1 MKKIKN
7 LTIGNKIVIVSVLL
21 VIIVGG
27 VATYFLTRSPIVF
40 KADIIKVEIN
50 DSYDVMKNIASV
62 RNGNIKDVKADIS
75 KIDYNKLGRYPVIYI
90 YKDKKY
96 EATIE
101 IVDTKKPQFDV
112 VDLDIDLGMK
122 VDPASMATNINDA
135 TKTEVSFK
143 EDYDFSKEGT
153 VEVIIQVKDKGNNV
167 TEKKGKVKVTKD
179 SEPPQITG
187 LEPLTI
193 VIGAKTDYN
202 SGVSISDNRDPEPKL
217 TVDSSNVNIQKEG
230 TYTLIYIGIDR
241 SGNKIEKQREI
252 KVIEKKAIGSNNQT
266 SDKIVYLTFDDG
278 PDEKYTAKLLD
289 LLKKHNI
296 KATFFVV
303 ASFARNNPQIIDRM
317 KKENHCIGL
326 HSFEHK
332 NALFQSRGY
341 TKYDF
346 EESIKIMNDL
356 GVNFKFYR
364 PPWGHCNIFTSRE
377 IKKHNLKK
385 VLWDVMAQDWQGNT
399 TVEAITDKLL
409 LRSKE
414 NSIICLHDGRG
425 ENEAPSRTIKALQ
438 KAIPIWKING
448 YKFATMEDYYEEK
461 SIT

>member
-50 DSYDVMKNIASV
+50 DSYDVMKNIAIV
-62 RNGNIKDVKADIS
+62 RNGNVKDVKADIS

-252 KVIEKKAIGSNNQT
+252 KVVEKPKLFVPKEHLGLIGGT
-266 SDKIVYLTFDDG
+266 LVYIAGIIAGEFDYAAIVYGIAYLLVGYKVILKALKNIRRGEVFDENFLMCIATIGAFCISDYKEAIAVMLFYSDG
-278 PDEKYTAKLLD
+278 EIFQAYAVNKTRTSISSLMDLKSDYANLL
-289 LLKKHNI
+289 
-296 KATFFVV
+296 VG
-303 ASFARNNPQIIDRM
+303 
-317 KKENHCIGL
+317 E
-326 HSFEHK
+326 
-332 NALFQSRGY
+332 
-341 TKYDF
+341 
-346 EESIKIMNDL
+346 
-356 GVNFKFYR
+356 
-364 PPWGHCNIFTSRE
+364 E
-377 IKKHNLKK
+377 IKKVAPEEIKIGDEIIVKVGEKVPLDGVVLEGASTLDTSSLTGETLPRNVSKGDEVLAGVVNLT
-385 VLWDVMAQDWQGNT
+385 G
-399 TVEAITDKLL
+399 
-409 LRSKE
+409 
-414 NSIICLHDGRG
+414 IINL
-425 ENEAPSRTIKALQ
+425 
-438 KAIPIWKING
+438 
-448 YKFATMEDYYEEK
+448 
-461 SIT
+461 